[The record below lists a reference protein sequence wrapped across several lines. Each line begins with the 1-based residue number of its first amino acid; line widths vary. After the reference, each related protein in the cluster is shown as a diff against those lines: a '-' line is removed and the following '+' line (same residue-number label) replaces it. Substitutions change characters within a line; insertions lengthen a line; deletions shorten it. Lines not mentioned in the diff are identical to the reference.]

1 MKGSRKGENRAK
13 ESKPREPGTRRCA
26 KCGRLDFI
34 LKKKMGIKSGFT
46 FWNLVF
52 LLTLSCVKGFIYT
65 CGGTLKGLNGTI
77 ESPGFPYG
85 YPNGANCT
93 WVIIAE
99 ERNRI
104 QIVFQS
110 FALEEEYDYLSLYD
124 GHPHPTNFRTR
135 LTGFHLPPPVTST
148 KSVFSLR
155 LTSDFAVSAHGFK
168 VYYEELQSSS
178 CGNPGVPPKG
188 VLYGTRFDVG
198 DKIRYSC
205 VTGYILDGHPQ
216 LTCIANSVN
225 TASWDFPVPI
235 CRAEDACGGTMRG
248 SSGIISSPGFPNEYH
263 NNADCTWTIVAEPGD
278 TISLIFTD
286 FQMEEKYDYL
296 EIEGSEPPTIWLSG
310 MNIPPPI
317 ISNKNWLR
325 LHFVT
330 DSNHRY
336 RGFSAP
342 YQGSSPLTH
351 TTSTGE
357 LEDNDRTA
365 TGAIAVASTP
375 ADVTVSSVT
384 AVTSHRLSEEQR
396 VQVTSLRNA
405 GLDPNTSTGQLSP
418 HPADTQSTRRR
429 PRNAEQIER
438 PKELAVVTHRVK
450 KAIDFKSRGFKLFPG
465 KDNSNKFSL
474 LNEGGI
480 KTASNLCPDPGE
492 PENGKRIGSDF
503 SLGSTVQ
510 FSCDEDYVLQGAKSI
525 TCQRIAEVFA
535 AWSDHRP
542 VCKVKTCGSNL
553 QGPSGTFTSPNFPFQ
568 YDSNAQ
574 CVWVITAVNTN
585 KVIQINF
592 EEFDLEIGYDTLTI
606 GDGGEVGDPRTVL
619 QVLTGS
625 FVPDLIVSMRSQMW
639 LHLQTDESVGSV
651 GFKVNYKEIEKES
664 CGDPGTPLYGI
675 REGDG
680 FSNRDVLRFECQ
692 FGFELIGE
700 KSIVCQENNQWS
712 ANIPICIFPC
722 LSNFTAPMGT
732 VLSPDYPEGYGNN
745 LNCIWTIISDP
756 GSRIHLSFN
765 DFDLES
771 QFDFLAVKDGDS
783 PDSPILGTFTGAEVP
798 SHLTSNSHILRL
810 EFQADHSMSGRGFNI
825 TYNTFGHNECPDPGI
840 PINARRFGDNF
851 QLGSSISVIC
861 EEGFIKT
868 QGTETITCIL
878 MDGKVM
884 WSGPIPRCG
893 APCGG
898 HFSAPSG
905 VILSPGWP
913 GYYKDSLNCE
923 WVIEAEP
930 GHSIKIT
937 FERFQ
942 TELNYDVLEVHDG
955 PNLLSPLLGSYN
967 GTQVPQFLFSSSNF
981 IYLLFTTDNSR
992 SNNGFKIHYESV
1004 TVNTYSCLDPGIPVH
1019 GRRYGHDFSIGSTVS
1034 FSCDPGYRLSHE
1046 EPLLCEKNHWWSHP
1060 LPTCDAL
1067 CGGDVRGPSGT
1078 ILSPGYPEF
1087 YPNSL
1092 NCTWTVDVTH
1102 GKGVQFSFHTFHLED
1117 HHDYLLITENGS
1129 FTQPLAR
1136 LTGSELPSTINAGLY
1151 GNFRAQLRFISDF
1164 SISYEGFNITFSEYN
1179 LEPCEDPGIPQYGSR
1194 VGFSFGVGD
1203 TLAFSCSL
1211 GYRLEGSSEITC
1223 LGGGRRVWSAPLPRC
1238 VAECGAS
1245 ATNNEGILLSPNYP
1259 LNYENNHEC
1268 IYSLQVQAGKG
1279 INISA
1284 RTFHLAQGDVLK
1296 IYDGKDKTT
1305 HLLGAF
1311 TGASMR
1317 GLTLSST
1324 SNQLWLE
1331 FNSDSEGTDEGFQL
1345 VYTSFELSHCED
1357 PGIPQFGYKI
1367 SDQGH
1372 FAGSTIIYGCNPG
1385 YTLHG
1390 SSLLKCM
1397 TGERRAW
1404 DYPLPSCIAECGGRF
1419 KGESSG
1425 RILSPGYPFPYDN
1438 NLRCL
1443 WMIEVDPGNIV
1454 SLQFLA
1460 FDTEASHDILR
1471 VWDGPPENE
1480 MLLKEVSGSLIPDGI
1495 HSTLNVVTIQFDTD
1509 FYISKSGFAIQFS
1522 SSVATACRDPGVP
1535 MNGTRNGDGREPGDT
1550 VVFQCDPGYEL
1561 QGQERITCIQVE
1573 NRYFWQPSPPVCI
1586 APCGGNLTGSS
1597 GFILSPNFPHPYPHS
1612 RDCDWTISVNTDY
1625 VISLAFISFSIEP
1638 NYDFLYIYDG
1648 PDSNSPL
1655 IGSFQDSKLPE
1666 RIESS
1671 SNTMHLAFRSDGSV
1685 SYTGF
1690 HLEYKAKLRESCF
1703 DPGNIMN
1710 GTRLGMDYKLGSTVT
1725 YYCDAGYVLQGYSTL
1740 TCIMGDDGRPGWN
1753 RALPSCHAPCGSRS
1767 TGSEGTVLSPNY
1779 PKNYSVEHNCVYSIA
1794 VPKEFVVFGQFV
1806 FFQTSLHD
1814 VVEVFDGP
1822 TQQSALLSSLS
1833 GSHSGESL
1841 PLSSGNH
1848 ITVRFTSVGPI
1859 TAKGFHFVYQA
1870 VPRTSSTQCSS
1881 VPEPRFGRRI
1891 GNDFAVGSLVLFECN
1906 PGYILHGSRAIRCET
1921 VPNSLAQWNDSLPT
1935 CIVPCGGVLT
1945 KRKGTILSPGY
1956 PEPYDN
1962 NLNCV
1967 WKITVPEGA
1976 GIQVQ
1981 VVSFATEHNW
1991 DSLDFYDGGDNNA
2004 PRLGSYS
2011 GTTIPHLLN
2020 STSNNL
2026 YLNFQSDISVSA
2038 AGFHLEYTAI
2048 GLDSCPEPQTPS
2060 SGIKVGDRY
2069 MVGDV
2074 VSFQCDQGYSLQGH
2088 SHITCMPGP
2097 VRRWNYPI
2105 PICLA
2110 QCGGSMSDFSGVILS
2125 PGFPGNYPSSLD
2137 CTWTIKLPIGFGVH
2151 LQFVNFST
2159 ETIHDYLEVRSG
2171 SSETSTV
2178 IGRLSGPQVPSSLFS
2193 TTHETSLYFHS
2204 DYSQNKQ
2211 GFHIVYQAYQLQ
2223 SCPDPRPFRNGF
2235 VIGNDF
2241 TVGQTISFECFPG
2254 YTLIGNSALTCLH
2267 GVSRNWNHPLPRCE
2281 ALCGGNITAM
2291 NGTIYS
2297 PGYPDEY
2304 PNFQDCFWLVRVPPG
2319 NGIYINFTVLQTEP
2333 IYDFI
2338 TVWDGPDQNSPQ
2350 IGQFSGNTA
2359 LESVYSTSNQIL
2371 IKFHSDFT
2379 TSGFF
2384 VLSYHAYQLRV
2395 CQPPPPV
2402 PNAEILTEDDE
2413 FEIGDIIRYQCL
2425 PGFTLVGNAILTCR
2439 LGERLQMD
2447 GAPPVCQVLCPANE
2461 LRLDSTGVILSP
2473 GYPDSY
2479 PNLQMCA
2486 WSISVEKG
2494 YNISMFVEFFQTEK
2508 EFDVLQVY
2516 DGPNIQSPVL
2526 ISLSGDYSAAF
2537 NVTSNGH
2544 EVFLQWSADHGNNKK
2559 GFRIRYIAFYCST
2572 PESPPHGYIIS
2583 QTGGQLN
2590 SVVRWACDRGF
2601 RLVGKS
2607 SAVCRKSS
2615 YGYHS
2620 WDAPVPACQA
2630 ISCGIPK
2637 APTNGGILTT
2647 DYLVGTRVT
2656 YFCNDGYRLS
2666 SKELTTA
2673 TCQSDGTWSNHN
2685 KTPRCVVVTCPSINS
2700 FTLEHGRWRIVNGSH
2715 YEYKTKVVFS
2725 CDPGY
2730 HGLGPASIECLPN
2743 GTWSWRTERPYCQII
2758 SCGELPTPPNG
2769 NKIGTQTSYGSTA
2782 IFTCDV
2788 GFMLVGS
2795 AVRECLSS
2803 GLWSGS
2809 ETRCL
2814 AGHCGIPELIVN
2826 GQVIGENYGYRDTVV
2841 YQCNPGFRLIGSSVR
2856 ICQQDHNWS
2865 GQLPSCVPVSCGHP
2879 GSPIYGRTS
2888 GNGFNFNDVVTFSCN
2903 VGYLMQG
2910 PTKAQ
2915 CQANRQWS
2923 HPPPVCKVVNCS
2935 DPGIPANSK
2944 RESKIEHG
2952 NFTYGTVVFYD
2963 CNPGYF
2969 LFGSSVLICQP
2980 NGQWDKPLPECI
2992 MIDCGHPGIPP
3003 NAVLSGEKYTFGS
3016 TVHYSCTGKRSLL
3029 GQASR
3034 TCQLNGH
3041 WSGSQPH
3048 CSGDT
3053 TGTCGDPG
3061 TPGHGSRQ
3069 ESDFRTKSTV
3079 RFACDPGYI
3088 LYGSEERTCLSNG
3101 SWTGRQPECK
3111 AVQCGNPGTTANGK
3125 VFRIDG
3131 TTFSSSVIYS
3141 CMEGYTLSGPS
3152 VRQCTANGTW
3162 SGSLPN
3168 CTIISCGDPG
3178 VPANGLRYGD
3188 DFVVGQ
3194 NVSYICQP
3202 GYTMELNGSRVRMC
3216 TTNGTWSGVMPTCRA
3231 VTCSAPPQISN
3242 GRLEGTNFDWGF
3254 SISYICSAGYELSF
3268 PAVLTCVGNGT
3279 WSGEVPQC
3287 LPKFCGDPGVPSQ
3300 GKREG
3305 KSFIYQSEVSFSCN
3319 SPFILVGS
3327 STRLCQADGTWSGSS
3342 PHCIEPTR
3350 TSCDNPGVPRHGSQN
3365 NTFGFQV
3372 GSVVQ
3377 FHCKKGHLL
3386 QGSTTRTCLPD
3397 LTWSGIQPECLPHSC
3412 KQPESPAHANVV
3424 GMDLPSHGYTLI
3436 YTCQPGFFLA
3446 GGTEHR
3452 VCRSDNTWTGKVP
3465 VCEAG
3470 SKILVKDPRP
3480 ALGTP
3485 SPKLSVPDDVFAQNY
3500 IWKGSYNFK
3509 GRKQP
3514 MTLTVTSFNAS
3525 TGRVNATLT
3534 NSDME
3539 LLLSGVYKSQEARLM
3554 LHIYFIKVPAHAS
3567 VKKMKE
3573 ENWAMD
3579 GFVSAEP
3586 DGATYVFQ
3594 GFIKGKDYGQ
3604 FGLQR
3609 LGLNTSEG
3617 SNSSNQPHGTNSS
3630 SVAIAILVPF
3640 FALIFAGFGFYLYKQ
3655 RTAPKTQYTGC
3666 SVHENNNGQAAF
3678 ENPMYDTNAK
3688 SVEGK
3693 AVRFDPNLN
3702 TVCTMV

>member
-1 MKGSRKGENRAK
+1 MLN
-13 ESKPREPGTRRCA
+13 
-26 KCGRLDFI
+26 
-34 LKKKMGIKSGFT
+34 
-46 FWNLVF
+46 
-52 LLTLSCVKGFIYT
+52 T
-65 CGGTLKGLNGTI
+65 CL
-77 ESPGFPYG
+77 
-85 YPNGANCT
+85 
-93 WVIIAE
+93 
-99 ERNRI
+99 
-104 QIVFQS
+104 
-110 FALEEEYDYLSLYD
+110 
-124 GHPHPTNFRTR
+124 
-135 LTGFHLPPPVTST
+135 
-148 KSVFSLR
+148 
-155 LTSDFAVSAHGFK
+155 
-168 VYYEELQSSS
+168 
-178 CGNPGVPPKG
+178 
-188 VLYGTRFDVG
+188 
-198 DKIRYSC
+198 
-205 VTGYILDGHPQ
+205 
-216 LTCIANSVN
+216 
-225 TASWDFPVPI
+225 
-235 CRAEDACGGTMRG
+235 
-248 SSGIISSPGFPNEYH
+248 
-263 NNADCTWTIVAEPGD
+263 
-278 TISLIFTD
+278 
-286 FQMEEKYDYL
+286 
-296 EIEGSEPPTIWLSG
+296 IWLSW
-310 MNIPPPI
+310 I
-317 ISNKNWLR
+317 
-325 LHFVT
+325 
-330 DSNHRY
+330 Y
-336 RGFSAP
+336 
-342 YQGSSPLTH
+342 
-351 TTSTGE
+351 
-357 LEDNDRTA
+357 
-365 TGAIAVASTP
+365 IACI
-375 ADVTVSSVT
+375 
-384 AVTSHRLSEEQR
+384 L
-396 VQVTSLRNA
+396 NY
-405 GLDPNTSTGQLSP
+405 
-418 HPADTQSTRRR
+418 
-429 PRNAEQIER
+429 
-438 PKELAVVTHRVK
+438 
-450 KAIDFKSRGFKLFPG
+450 
-465 KDNSNKFSL
+465 L
-474 LNEGGI
+474 L
-480 KTASNLCPDPGE
+480 C
-492 PENGKRIGSDF
+492 
-503 SLGSTVQ
+503 
-510 FSCDEDYVLQGAKSI
+510 
-525 TCQRIAEVFA
+525 
-535 AWSDHRP
+535 
-542 VCKVKTCGSNL
+542 
-553 QGPSGTFTSPNFPFQ
+553 FT
-568 YDSNAQ
+568 
-574 CVWVITAVNTN
+574 
-585 KVIQINF
+585 
-592 EEFDLEIGYDTLTI
+592 
-606 GDGGEVGDPRTVL
+606 
-619 QVLTGS
+619 
-625 FVPDLIVSMRSQMW
+625 
-639 LHLQTDESVGSV
+639 
-651 GFKVNYKEIEKES
+651 EIEKES

-1102 GKGVQFSFHTFHLED
+1102 GKGNLFNSNIFNNISSF
-1117 HHDYLLITENGS
+1117 
-1129 FTQPLAR
+1129 R
-1136 LTGSELPSTINAGLY
+1136 WVVGLV
-1151 GNFRAQLRFISDF
+1151 N
-1164 SISYEGFNITFSEYN
+1164 TFS
-1179 LEPCEDPGIPQYGSR
+1179 LS
-1194 VGFSFGVGD
+1194 VGCRFYLVD
-1203 TLAFSCSL
+1203 CVLCLTEA
-1211 GYRLEGSSEITC
+1211 SEFQEVPFIN
-1223 LGGGRRVWSAPLPRC
+1223 S
-1238 VAECGAS
+1238 ECGAS

-1404 DYPLPSCIAECGGRF
+1404 DYPLPSIIAECGGRF

-1443 WMIEVDPGNIV
+1443 WIIEVDPGNIV

-1935 CIVPCGGVLT
+1935 CIGECICLSGLWLCKILFKGKMSSVGKCLWTLDLQVPAWFEGVV
-1945 KRKGTILSPGY
+1945 GPVGW
-1956 PEPYDN
+1956 
-1962 NLNCV
+1962 
-1967 WKITVPEGA
+1967 WKY
-1976 GIQVQ
+1976 
-1981 VVSFATEHNW
+1981 S
-1991 DSLDFYDGGDNNA
+1991 
-2004 PRLGSYS
+2004 S
-2011 GTTIPHLLN
+2011 GTLALC
-2020 STSNNL
+2020 
-2026 YLNFQSDISVSA
+2026 FA
-2038 AGFHLEYTAI
+2038 F
-2048 GLDSCPEPQTPS
+2048 PS
-2060 SGIKVGDRY
+2060 
-2069 MVGDV
+2069 
-2074 VSFQCDQGYSLQGH
+2074 L
-2088 SHITCMPGP
+2088 
-2097 VRRWNYPI
+2097 
-2105 PICLA
+2105 
-2110 QCGGSMSDFSGVILS
+2110 
-2125 PGFPGNYPSSLD
+2125 
-2137 CTWTIKLPIGFGVH
+2137 GVH

-2267 GVSRNWNHPLPRCE
+2267 GVSRNWNHPLSRCE

-2559 GFRIRYIAFYCST
+2559 GFRIRYIDFM
-2572 PESPPHGYIIS
+2572 
-2583 QTGGQLN
+2583 
-2590 SVVRWACDRGF
+2590 
-2601 RLVGKS
+2601 KS
-2607 SAVCRKSS
+2607 FCIPCCHNCVC
-2615 YGYHS
+2615 
-2620 WDAPVPACQA
+2620 VFVLA

-2685 KTPRCVVVTCPSINS
+2685 KTPRCVV
-2700 FTLEHGRWRIVNGSH
+2700 
-2715 YEYKTKVVFS
+2715 
-2725 CDPGY
+2725 
-2730 HGLGPASIECLPN
+2730 
-2743 GTWSWRTERPYCQII
+2743 I

>member
-1 MKGSRKGENRAK
+1 MKAICTCTPAQKTAEHLG
-13 ESKPREPGTRRCA
+13 CI
-26 KCGRLDFI
+26 KCGPVHSLCLRKMAMQSGLAWCYLVFI
-34 LKKKMGIKSGFT
+34 LM
-46 FWNLVF
+46 
-52 LLTLSCVKGFIYT
+52 LTCVRGFIYT

-93 WVIIAE
+93 WVIIGE
-99 ERNRI
+99 EQNRI
-104 QIVFQS
+104 QIAFQS

-148 KSVFSLR
+148 GSVFSLR

-168 VYYEELQSSS
+168 IYYEELRSSS
-178 CGNPGVPPKG
+178 CGNPGIPPKG
-188 VLYGTRFDVG
+188 VLSGTKFDVG
-198 DKIRYSC
+198 EKIRYSC

-216 LTCIANSVN
+216 LTCIANSAN

-235 CRAEDACGGTMRG
+235 CRAEDACGGTVRG
-248 SSGIISSPGFPNEYH
+248 TNGIISSPGFPNEYH
-263 NNADCTWTIVAEPGD
+263 NNADCTWTVVTETGD
-278 TISLIFTD
+278 TISLVFTD

-296 EIEGSEPPTIWLSG
+296 EIEGSEPPKIRLSG
-310 MNIPPPI
+310 MNVPPPVV
-317 ISNKNWLR
+317 SSKHWLR
-325 LHFVT
+325 IHFVT
-330 DSNHRY
+330 DGNHRY
-336 RGFSAP
+336 RGFSAQ
-342 YQGSSPLTH
+342 YQ
-351 TTSTGE
+351 
-357 LEDNDRTA
+357 
-365 TGAIAVASTP
+365 V
-375 ADVTVSSVT
+375 
-384 AVTSHRLSEEQR
+384 
-396 VQVTSLRNA
+396 
-405 GLDPNTSTGQLSP
+405 
-418 HPADTQSTRRR
+418 
-429 PRNAEQIER
+429 
-438 PKELAVVTHRVK
+438 
-450 KAIDFKSRGFKLFPG
+450 
-465 KDNSNKFSL
+465 
-474 LNEGGI
+474 NEGGI
-480 KTASNLCPDPGE
+480 KQASNLCPDPGE
-492 PENGKRIGSDF
+492 PENGKRIGSNF
-503 SLGSTVQ
+503 SLGATVL
-510 FSCDEDYVLQGAKSI
+510 FSCDEDYVLQGEKKI
-525 TCQRIAEVFA
+525 TCQRIADVFA

-553 QGPSGTFTSPNFPFQ
+553 QGPGGTFTSPNFPFQ

-574 CVWVITAVNTN
+574 CVWVITAENPN

-606 GDGGEVGDPRTVL
+606 GDGGEVGDPKTVL
-619 QVLTGS
+619 HQLSGS
-625 FVPDLIVSMRSQMW
+625 FVPDLIVSMNNQMW
-639 LHLQTDESVGSV
+639 LHLQTDDSIGSI

-680 FSNRDVLRFECQ
+680 FSNGDVLRFECQ
-692 FGFELIGE
+692 FGFELIGQ
-700 KSIVCQENNQWS
+700 KSISCKENNQWS

-745 LNCIWTIISDP
+745 LNCIWAIISDP

-771 QFDFLAVKDGDS
+771 QFDFLAIKDGDS
-783 PDSPILGTFTGAEVP
+783 LDSPILGTFTGAEVP
-798 SHLTSNSHILRL
+798 SHLTSNNHILRL

-825 TYNTFGHNECPDPGI
+825 TYSTFGHNECPDPGI
-840 PINARRFGDNF
+840 PLNARRFGDNF
-851 QLGSSISVIC
+851 QLGNSVSVVC
-861 EEGFIKT
+861 EDGFIKT
-868 QGTETITCIL
+868 QGTETITCML
-878 MDGKVM
+878 KDGKIM
-884 WSGPIPRCG
+884 WSGPIPRCE

-930 GHSIKIT
+930 ERSIKIT

-955 PNLLSPLLGSYN
+955 PNLLSPLVGSFN
-967 GTQVPQFLFSSSNF
+967 GTQVPQFLFSSLNYL
-981 IYLLFTTDNSR
+981 YLLFTTDDSR

-1004 TVNTYSCLDPGIPVH
+1004 TVDTHSCLDPGIPVH
-1019 GRRYGHDFSIGSTVS
+1019 GHRYGYDFSFGSTVS
-1034 FSCDPGYRLSHE
+1034 FGCQAGYTLSHE

-1092 NCTWTVDVTH
+1092 NCTWTIEVTH
-1102 GKGVQFSFHTFHLED
+1102 GKGVQFTFHTFHLED
-1117 HHDYLLITENGS
+1117 LHDYLLITENGS

-1136 LTGSELPSTINAGLY
+1136 LTGSELPAAINAGLY

-1164 SISYEGFNITFSEYN
+1164 SISYEGFNITFSEYS
-1179 LEPCEDPGIPQYGSR
+1179 LEPCEDPGIPQYGR
-1194 VGFSFGVGD
+1194 RQGNNFAVGD
-1203 TLAFSCSL
+1203 LITFTCSS
-1211 GYRLEGSSEITC
+1211 GYRLEGISEIIC

-1268 IYSLQVQAGKG
+1268 IYSIQVQAGKG

-1284 RTFHLAQGDVLK
+1284 RTFNLAQGDVLK
-1296 IYDGKDKTT
+1296 IYDGKDNTA
-1305 HLLGAF
+1305 HLMGAF
-1311 TGASMR
+1311 TATSLR

-1324 SNQLWLE
+1324 SNHIWLE
-1331 FNSDSEGTDEGFQL
+1331 FNSDSEVNDEGFQL

-1357 PGIPQFGYKI
+1357 PGVPQFGYKI

-1438 NLRCL
+1438 NLRCT
-1443 WMIEVDPGNIV
+1443 WVIEVDLGNIV

-1471 VWDGPPENE
+1471 VWDGPLDNE
-1480 MLLKEVSGSLIPDGI
+1480 MLLKEISGSLIPDGI
-1495 HSTLNVVTIQFDTD
+1495 HSTLNIVTIQFDTD

-1550 VVFQCDPGYEL
+1550 VIFQCDPGYEL
-1561 QGQERITCIQVE
+1561 QGEERITCIQVD
-1573 NRYFWQPSPPVCI
+1573 NRYFWQPSPPSCI
-1586 APCGGNLTGSS
+1586 APCGGNLTGSA

-1612 RDCDWTISVNTDY
+1612 RDCDWTITVNPDY

-1648 PDSNSPL
+1648 PDGNSPL

-1666 RIESS
+1666 RIESG
-1671 SNTMHLAFRSDGSV
+1671 SNNMHLAFRSDGSV
-1685 SYTGF
+1685 SFTGF

-1753 RALPSCHAPCGSRS
+1753 RVLPSCHAPCGSRS

-1779 PKNYSVEHNCVYSIA
+1779 PKNYSVGHNCVFSVA
-1794 VPKEFVVFGQFV
+1794 VPKEF
-1806 FFQTSLHD
+1806 
-1814 VVEVFDGP
+1814 
-1822 TQQSALLSSLS
+1822 
-1833 GSHSGESL
+1833 
-1841 PLSSGNH
+1841 
-1848 ITVRFTSVGPI
+1848 
-1859 TAKGFHFVYQA
+1859 A
-1870 VPRTSSTQCSS
+1870 VPRTSATQCSS
-1881 VPEPRFGRRI
+1881 VPEPRFGKRI
-1891 GNDFAVGSLVLFECN
+1891 GNEFAVGSVVFFECN
-1906 PGYILHGSRAIRCET
+1906 PGYILQGSVAIRCDT
-1921 VPNSLAQWNDSLPT
+1921 VPNSLAQWNDTLPT
-1935 CIVPCGGVLT
+1935 CVVPCGGILT

-1962 NLNCV
+1962 NLNCI
-1967 WKITVPEGA
+1967 WKISVPEGA

-2048 GLDSCPEPQTPS
+2048 GLDSCPEPLMPS
-2060 SGIKVGDRY
+2060 NGIKVGDRY

-2074 VSFQCDQGYSLQGH
+2074 VSFHCDQGYSLQGH

-2105 PICLA
+2105 PICIA
-2110 QCGGSMSDFSGVILS
+2110 QCGGAMIDFSGVILS

-2171 SSETSTV
+2171 PADTGSV
-2178 IGRLSGPQVPSSLFS
+2178 IGRLSGPQVPASLFS

-2211 GFHIVYQAYQLQ
+2211 GFHIIYQAYQLQ

-2241 TVGQTISFECFPG
+2241 TVGHTVSFECYAG
-2254 YTLIGNSALTCLH
+2254 YSLIGESALTCLH
-2267 GVSRNWNHPLPRCE
+2267 GVSRNWNHPIPRCD

-2304 PNFQDCFWLVRVPPG
+2304 PNFQDCLWLVKVSPG

-2338 TVWDGPDQNSPQ
+2338 TVWDGPDQTSPQ

-2359 LESVYSTSNQIL
+2359 LESVYSTSNQVL

-2384 VLSYHAYQLRV
+2384 VLSYHAYQLRI
-2395 CQPPPPV
+2395 CQSPPPV
-2402 PNAEILTEDDE
+2402 LNSEILAEDDE
-2413 FEIGDIIRYQCL
+2413 FEIGDIIRYQCV
-2425 PGFTLVGNAILTCR
+2425 PGFTLVGNEILTCR

-2447 GAPPVCQVLCPANE
+2447 GSPPSCQVLCPANE
-2461 LRLDSTGVILSP
+2461 MRLDSTGIILSP

-2494 YNISMFVEFFQTEK
+2494 YNITLIFEFFHTEK
-2508 EFDVLQVY
+2508 EFDVLEAF
-2516 DGPNIQSPVL
+2516 DGPNSHYPLL
-2526 ISLSGDYSAAF
+2526 ISLSGDYSSSF
-2537 NVTSNGH
+2537 NVTSSGH
-2544 EVFLQWSADHGNNKK
+2544 EVFLRWSADHGTNKK
-2559 GFRIRYIAFYCST
+2559 GFRIRYIAHYCST
-2572 PESPPHGYIIS
+2572 PESPPHGFIVS

-2590 SVVRWACDRGF
+2590 SMVRWACDRGF
-2601 RLVGKS
+2601 RLIGKS
-2607 SAVCRKSS
+2607 TAVCKKSP
-2615 YGYHS
+2615 YGYYT

-2637 APTNGGILTT
+2637 APLYGGILAT
-2647 DYLVGTRVT
+2647 DYLVGTSVT
-2656 YFCNDGYRLS
+2656 YFCNDGFKLS
-2666 SKELTTA
+2666 SKELIQA
-2673 TCQSDGTWSNHN
+2673 VCQPDGTWSNHN

-2730 HGLGPASIECLPN
+2730 FRLGPASIQCLAN
-2743 GTWSWRTERPYCQII
+2743 GTWSWRNERPHCQIT
-2758 SCGELPTPPNG
+2758 SCGELPVPPNG
-2769 NKIGTQTSYGSTA
+2769 KKLGTQTTFGSTA
-2782 IFTCDV
+2782 IFTCDS
-2788 GFMLVGS
+2788 GYMLVGS
-2795 AVRECLSS
+2795 VVRECLSS
-2803 GLWSGS
+2803 GLWSGT

-2814 AGHCGIPELIVN
+2814 AGHCGTPELIVN

-2841 YQCNPGFRLIGSSVR
+2841 YQCNAGFRLIGSSVR

-2865 GQLPSCVPVSCGHP
+2865 GQLPSCVPISCGHP

-2888 GNGFNFNDVVTFSCN
+2888 GNGFNYNDVVTFSCN
-2903 VGYLMQG
+2903 MGYVMQG
-2910 PTKAQ
+2910 PTRAQ

-2923 HPPPVCKVVNCS
+2923 HPPPICKVVNCT
-2935 DPGIPANSK
+2935 DPGIPENSI

-2963 CNPGYF
+2963 CNPGYY
-2969 LFGSSVLICQP
+2969 LFGSSVLVCQP
-2980 NGQWDKPLPECI
+2980 NGQWDKSLPECI
-2992 MIDCGHPGIPP
+2992 MIDCGHPGVPP
-3003 NAVLSGEKYTFGS
+3003 NAIISGEKFTFGS
-3016 TVHYSCTGKRSLL
+3016 TVHYSCTGRRTLIGHST
-3029 GQASR
+3029 R
-3034 TCQLNGH
+3034 TCQLNGQ
-3041 WSGSQPH
+3041 WSASLPH
-3048 CSGDT
+3048 CSGDAS
-3053 TGTCGDPG
+3053 GWCGDPG
-3061 TPGHGSRQ
+3061 SPTHGSR
-3069 ESDFRTKSTV
+3069 EGTEFRTKNTM
-3079 RFACDPGYI
+3079 RFSCEVGYV
-3088 LYGSEERTCLSNG
+3088 LHGSEERTCLSNG

-3111 AVQCGNPGTTANGK
+3111 AVQCGNPGTTANGR
-3125 VFRIDG
+3125 VFRVDG

-3141 CMEGYTLSGPS
+3141 CVDGYILSGS
-3152 VRQCTANGTW
+3152 NIRQCTVNGTW
-3162 SGSLPN
+3162 SGALPN

-3178 VPANGLRYGD
+3178 VSANGIRYGED
-3188 DFVVGQ
+3188 YIVGQ
-3194 NVSYICQP
+3194 NVTYICQP
-3202 GYTMELNGSRVRMC
+3202 GFTMDPKSSITRQC
-3216 TTNGTWSGVMPTCRA
+3216 TSNGTWSGVIPLCKA
-3231 VTCSAPPQISN
+3231 VTCPYPPQLSN
-3242 GRLEGTNFDWGF
+3242 GKLEGTNFDWGF
-3254 SISYICSAGYELSF
+3254 SISYACFPGYELSF

-3287 LPKFCGDPGVPSQ
+3287 LPKFCGDPGIPAN

-3305 KSFIYQSEVSFSCN
+3305 KSFIFQSEVSFICN
-3319 SPFILVGS
+3319 PTFILVGS
-3327 STRLCQADGTWSGSS
+3327 GTRVCQADGTWSGS
-3342 PHCIEPTR
+3342 PPRCIEPTL
-3350 TSCDNPGVPRHGSQN
+3350 TSCGNPGTPRHGFQN
-3365 NTFGFQV
+3365 NTYGYQV
-3372 GSVVQ
+3372 GRVVQ
-3377 FHCKKGHLL
+3377 FSCKKGYLL
-3386 QGSTTRTCLPD
+3386 HGSTTRSCLPD
-3397 LTWSGIQPECLPHSC
+3397 LTWNGLPTECIPHSC
-3412 KQPESPAHANVV
+3412 KQPESPLHSNVV
-3424 GMDLPSHGYTLI
+3424 GIDLPSLGYTLI
-3436 YTCQPGFFLA
+3436 YTCQPGYLLS

-3452 VCRSDNTWTGKVP
+3452 ICQPDNTWSGKVP
-3465 VCEAG
+3465 VCTAG
-3470 SKILVKDPRP
+3470 SKPFENKTKPVM
-3480 ALGTP
+3480 GTP
-3485 SPKLSVPDDVFAQNY
+3485 GPKLNVPDDVFSRNY
-3500 IWKGSYNFK
+3500 IWKGFYNLKGKNQPMNLTVNSYN
-3509 GRKQP
+3509 
-3514 MTLTVTSFNAS
+3514 VS
-3525 TGRVNATLT
+3525 TGKVNATLI
-3534 NSDME
+3534 NSNTE
-3539 LLLSGVYKSQEARLM
+3539 FLLSGIYKSQEARLI
-3554 LHIYFIKVPAHAS
+3554 LHINS
-3567 VKKMKE
+3567 VKSSAHTTLSKMKDE
-3573 ENWAMD
+3573 KWAMD

-3594 GFIKGKDYGQ
+3594 GSIHGKDYGQ
-3604 FGLQR
+3604 FGLR
-3609 LGLNTSEG
+3609 SIGINMSED
-3617 SNSSNQPHGTNSS
+3617 NSSNQSLGTNSS

>member
-1 MKGSRKGENRAK
+1 MS
-13 ESKPREPGTRRCA
+13 
-26 KCGRLDFI
+26 
-34 LKKKMGIKSGFT
+34 
-46 FWNLVF
+46 VY
-52 LLTLSCVKGFIYT
+52 LSFVSGFIYT

-235 CRAEDACGGTMRG
+235 CRGKAKIFIFML
-248 SSGIISSPGFPNEYH
+248 IEY
-263 NNADCTWTIVAEPGD
+263 
-278 TISLIFTD
+278 L
-286 FQMEEKYDYL
+286 
-296 EIEGSEPPTIWLSG
+296 LSG

-342 YQGSSPLTH
+342 YQGMFN
-351 TTSTGE
+351 E
-357 LEDNDRTA
+357 
-365 TGAIAVASTP
+365 
-375 ADVTVSSVT
+375 
-384 AVTSHRLSEEQR
+384 
-396 VQVTSLRNA
+396 
-405 GLDPNTSTGQLSP
+405 
-418 HPADTQSTRRR
+418 
-429 PRNAEQIER
+429 
-438 PKELAVVTHRVK
+438 
-450 KAIDFKSRGFKLFPG
+450 F
-465 KDNSNKFSL
+465 L

-492 PENGKRIGSDF
+492 PENGKRVGSDF

-625 FVPDLIVSMRSQMW
+625 FVPDLIVSMSSQMW

-783 PDSPILGTFTGAEVP
+783 SDSPILGTFTGAEVP

-825 TYNTFGHNECPDPGI
+825 TYNRGKSF
-840 PINARRFGDNF
+840 F
-851 QLGSSISVIC
+851 QNIHKLG
-861 EEGFIKT
+861 GYLKIK
-868 QGTETITCIL
+868 
-878 MDGKVM
+878 
-884 WSGPIPRCG
+884 
-893 APCGG
+893 
-898 HFSAPSG
+898 
-905 VILSPGWP
+905 
-913 GYYKDSLNCE
+913 
-923 WVIEAEP
+923 
-930 GHSIKIT
+930 
-937 FERFQ
+937 FQ

-992 SNNGFKIHYESV
+992 SNNGFKIHYEM
-1004 TVNTYSCLDPGIPVH
+1004 NTYSCLDPGIPVH

-1092 NCTWTVDVTH
+1092 NCTWTIIL
-1102 GKGVQFSFHTFHLED
+1102 KRFTFHL
-1117 HHDYLLITENGS
+1117 YLHIHTQFANNSKMHINVNTIIFFVLLSIS
-1129 FTQPLAR
+1129 FT
-1136 LTGSELPSTINAGLY
+1136 
-1151 GNFRAQLRFISDF
+1151 
-1164 SISYEGFNITFSEYN
+1164 EYN
-1179 LEPCEDPGIPQYGSR
+1179 LEPCEDPRIPQYGNR
-1194 VGFSFGVGD
+1194 IGFNFGVGD
-1203 TLAFSCSL
+1203 TLTFSCSS
-1211 GYRLEGSSEITC
+1211 GYRLEGTSEIIC

-1268 IYSLQVQAGKG
+1268 IYSIQVQAGKG

-1438 NLRCL
+1438 NLRCM
-1443 WMIEVDPGNIV
+1443 WVIEVDPGNIV

-1480 MLLKEVSGSLIPDGI
+1480 MLLKEISGSLIPEGI
-1495 HSTLNVVTIQFDTD
+1495 HSTLNIVTIQFDTD

-1561 QGQERITCIQVE
+1561 QGEERITCIQVE

-1612 RDCDWTISVNTDY
+1612 RDCDWTITVNTDY

-1779 PKNYSVEHNCVYSIA
+1779 PKNYSVGHNCVYSIA

-1814 VVEVFDGP
+1814 VVEVYDGP
-1822 TQQSALLSSLS
+1822 TQQSSLLSSLS

-1841 PLSSGNH
+1841 PLSSGNQ
-1848 ITVRFTSVGPI
+1848 ITIRFTSVGPI

-1891 GNDFAVGSLVLFECN
+1891 GNEFAVGSLVLFECN
-1906 PGYILHGSRAIRCET
+1906 PGYILHGSIAIRCDT

-1935 CIVPCGGVLT
+1935 CIVPCGGILT

-2060 SGIKVGDRY
+2060 SGMKIGDRY

-2110 QCGGSMSDFSGVILS
+2110 QCGGAMSDFSGVILS

-2137 CTWTIKLPIGFGVH
+2137 CTWTIKLPVGFGVH

-2178 IGRLSGPQVPSSLFS
+2178 IGRLSGPQIPSSLFS

-2291 NGTIYS
+2291 NGTVYS

-2379 TSGFF
+2379 TSGINI
-2384 VLSYHAYQLRV
+2384 LSIFIAYQLRV

-2526 ISLSGDYSAAF
+2526 ISLSGDYSSAF
-2537 NVTSNGH
+2537 NITSNGH

-2615 YGYHS
+2615 YGYHA

-2673 TCQSDGTWSNHN
+2673 ICQSDGTWSNHN

-2743 GTWSWRTERPYCQII
+2743 GTWSWRNERPYCQII

-2782 IFTCDV
+2782 IFT
-2788 GFMLVGS
+2788 L
-2795 AVRECLSS
+2795 RECLSS

-2809 ETRCL
+2809 ETKCL
-2814 AGHCGIPELIVN
+2814 GTDFLIILTNHTPTHLIVN

-2903 VGYLMQG
+2903 IGYVMQG

-2952 NFTYGTVVFYD
+2952 NFTYGTLVFYD

-2992 MIDCGHPGIPP
+2992 MIDCGHPGVPP

-3016 TVHYSCTGKRSLL
+3016 TVHYSCTGKRTLL
-3029 GQASR
+3029 GQSSR

-3048 CSGDT
+3048 CSGDA

-3069 ESDFRTKSTV
+3069 ESDFRTKSSV
-3079 RFACDPGYI
+3079 RFACDIGYI
-3088 LYGSEERTCLSNG
+3088 LHGSEERTCLANG

-3141 CMEGYTLSGPS
+3141 CMEGYILSGPS

-3162 SGSLPN
+3162 SGTLPN

-3178 VPANGLRYGD
+3178 IPANGLRYGD
-3188 DFVVGQ
+3188 DYVVGQ
-3194 NVSYICQP
+3194 NVSYMCQP
-3202 GYTMELNGSRVRMC
+3202 GYTMELNGSRIRTC

-3231 VTCSAPPQISN
+3231 VTCSTPPQISN

-3254 SISYICSAGYELSF
+3254 SISYICSPGYELSF
-3268 PAVLTCVGNGT
+3268 PAILTCVGNGT

-3287 LPKFCGDPGVPSQ
+3287 LPKFCGDPGIPAQ

-3327 STRLCQADGTWSGSS
+3327 STRICQADGMWSGSS

-3350 TSCDNPGVPRHGSQN
+3350 TSCENPGVPRHGSQN

-3397 LTWSGIQPECLPHSC
+3397 LTWSGIQPECIPHSC
-3412 KQPESPAHANVV
+3412 KQPETPAHANVV

-3465 VCEAG
+3465 
-3470 SKILVKDPRP
+3470 
-3480 ALGTP
+3480 GTI
-3485 SPKLSVPDDVFAQNY
+3485 KLMCVFDLFTVPDDVFAQNY

-3525 TGRVNATLT
+3525 TGRVNATLS
-3534 NSDME
+3534 NSNME

-3554 LHIYFIKVPAHAS
+3554 LHIYFIKVPTHAS

-3573 ENWAMD
+3573 DNWAMD

-3594 GFIKGKDYGQ
+3594 GFIQGKDYGQ

>member
-1 MKGSRKGENRAK
+1 
-13 ESKPREPGTRRCA
+13 
-26 KCGRLDFI
+26 
-34 LKKKMGIKSGFT
+34 
-46 FWNLVF
+46 
-52 LLTLSCVKGFIYT
+52 
-65 CGGTLKGLNGTI
+65 
-77 ESPGFPYG
+77 
-85 YPNGANCT
+85 
-93 WVIIAE
+93 
-99 ERNRI
+99 
-104 QIVFQS
+104 
-110 FALEEEYDYLSLYD
+110 
-124 GHPHPTNFRTR
+124 
-135 LTGFHLPPPVTST
+135 
-148 KSVFSLR
+148 
-155 LTSDFAVSAHGFK
+155 
-168 VYYEELQSSS
+168 
-178 CGNPGVPPKG
+178 
-188 VLYGTRFDVG
+188 
-198 DKIRYSC
+198 
-205 VTGYILDGHPQ
+205 
-216 LTCIANSVN
+216 
-225 TASWDFPVPI
+225 
-235 CRAEDACGGTMRG
+235 
-248 SSGIISSPGFPNEYH
+248 
-263 NNADCTWTIVAEPGD
+263 
-278 TISLIFTD
+278 
-286 FQMEEKYDYL
+286 
-296 EIEGSEPPTIWLSG
+296 
-310 MNIPPPI
+310 
-317 ISNKNWLR
+317 
-325 LHFVT
+325 
-330 DSNHRY
+330 
-336 RGFSAP
+336 
-342 YQGSSPLTH
+342 
-351 TTSTGE
+351 
-357 LEDNDRTA
+357 
-365 TGAIAVASTP
+365 
-375 ADVTVSSVT
+375 
-384 AVTSHRLSEEQR
+384 
-396 VQVTSLRNA
+396 
-405 GLDPNTSTGQLSP
+405 
-418 HPADTQSTRRR
+418 
-429 PRNAEQIER
+429 
-438 PKELAVVTHRVK
+438 
-450 KAIDFKSRGFKLFPG
+450 
-465 KDNSNKFSL
+465 
-474 LNEGGI
+474 
-480 KTASNLCPDPGE
+480 
-492 PENGKRIGSDF
+492 
-503 SLGSTVQ
+503 
-510 FSCDEDYVLQGAKSI
+510 
-525 TCQRIAEVFA
+525 
-535 AWSDHRP
+535 
-542 VCKVKTCGSNL
+542 
-553 QGPSGTFTSPNFPFQ
+553 
-568 YDSNAQ
+568 
-574 CVWVITAVNTN
+574 
-585 KVIQINF
+585 
-592 EEFDLEIGYDTLTI
+592 
-606 GDGGEVGDPRTVL
+606 
-619 QVLTGS
+619 
-625 FVPDLIVSMRSQMW
+625 
-639 LHLQTDESVGSV
+639 
-651 GFKVNYKEIEKES
+651 
-664 CGDPGTPLYGI
+664 
-675 REGDG
+675 
-680 FSNRDVLRFECQ
+680 
-692 FGFELIGE
+692 
-700 KSIVCQENNQWS
+700 
-712 ANIPICIFPC
+712 
-722 LSNFTAPMGT
+722 MGT

-1102 GKGVQFSFHTFHLED
+1102 GKGVQFNFHTFHLED

-1203 TLAFSCSL
+1203 TLTFSCSL
-1211 GYRLEGSSEITC
+1211 GYRLEGSSEIIC

-1438 NLRCL
+1438 NLRCM

-1495 HSTLNVVTIQFDTD
+1495 HSTLNIVTIQFDTD

-1612 RDCDWTISVNTDY
+1612 RDCDWTVSVNADY

-1753 RALPSCHAPCGSRS
+1753 RVLPSCHAPCGSRS

-1779 PKNYSVEHNCVYSIA
+1779 PKNYSVDHNCVYSIA

-1822 TQQSALLSSLS
+1822 TQQSPLLSSLS

-1841 PLSSGNH
+1841 PLSSGNQ
-1848 ITVRFTSVGPI
+1848 ITIRFTSVGPI

-1935 CIVPCGGVLT
+1935 CIVPCGGILT

-1981 VVSFATEHNW
+1981 IVSFATEHNW

-2038 AGFHLEYTAI
+2038 AGFHLEYTA
-2048 GLDSCPEPQTPS
+2048 
-2060 SGIKVGDRY
+2060 
-2069 MVGDV
+2069 
-2074 VSFQCDQGYSLQGH
+2074 
-2088 SHITCMPGP
+2088 
-2097 VRRWNYPI
+2097 
-2105 PICLA
+2105 
-2110 QCGGSMSDFSGVILS
+2110 QCGGAMSDFSGVILS

-2137 CTWTIKLPIGFGVH
+2137 CTWTIRLPIGFGVH

-2171 SSETSTV
+2171 SSELSTV
-2178 IGRLSGPQVPSSLFS
+2178 IGRLSGPQIPSSLFS

-2516 DGPNIQSPVL
+2516 D
-2526 ISLSGDYSAAF
+2526 
-2537 NVTSNGH
+2537 
-2544 EVFLQWSADHGNNKK
+2544 
-2559 GFRIRYIAFYCST
+2559 AFYCST

-2685 KTPRCVVVTCPSINS
+2685 KTPRCVV
-2700 FTLEHGRWRIVNGSH
+2700 
-2715 YEYKTKVVFS
+2715 
-2725 CDPGY
+2725 
-2730 HGLGPASIECLPN
+2730 
-2743 GTWSWRTERPYCQII
+2743 I

-2782 IFTCDV
+2782 IFTCDL

-2814 AGHCGIPELIVN
+2814 AGHCGIPDLIVN

-2903 VGYLMQG
+2903 IGYLMQG

-2992 MIDCGHPGIPP
+2992 
-3003 NAVLSGEKYTFGS
+3003 S
-3016 TVHYSCTGKRSLL
+3016 
-3029 GQASR
+3029 
-3034 TCQLNGH
+3034 
-3041 WSGSQPH
+3041 
-3048 CSGDT
+3048 DT

-3061 TPGHGSRQ
+3061 MPGHGSRQ

-3079 RFACDPGYI
+3079 RFACDTGYI

-3141 CMEGYTLSGPS
+3141 CMEGYILSGPS

-3162 SGSLPN
+3162 SGNLPN
-3168 CTIISCGDPG
+3168 CT
-3178 VPANGLRYGD
+3178 
-3188 DFVVGQ
+3188 
-3194 NVSYICQP
+3194 
-3202 GYTMELNGSRVRMC
+3202 T
-3216 TTNGTWSGVMPTCRA
+3216 
-3231 VTCSAPPQISN
+3231 VTCSTPPQISN

-3279 WSGEVPQC
+3279 WSGEVPQ
-3287 LPKFCGDPGVPSQ
+3287 
-3300 GKREG
+3300 
-3305 KSFIYQSEVSFSCN
+3305 
-3319 SPFILVGS
+3319 
-3327 STRLCQADGTWSGSS
+3327 
-3342 PHCIEPTR
+3342 
-3350 TSCDNPGVPRHGSQN
+3350 
-3365 NTFGFQV
+3365 
-3372 GSVVQ
+3372 
-3377 FHCKKGHLL
+3377 
-3386 QGSTTRTCLPD
+3386 
-3397 LTWSGIQPECLPHSC
+3397 CLPHSC

-3525 TGRVNATLT
+3525 TGRVNATLS

-3539 LLLSGVYKSQEARLM
+3539 LLLS
-3554 LHIYFIKVPAHAS
+3554 
-3567 VKKMKE
+3567 
-3573 ENWAMD
+3573 
-3579 GFVSAEP
+3579 
-3586 DGATYVFQ
+3586 
-3594 GFIKGKDYGQ
+3594 
-3604 FGLQR
+3604 
-3609 LGLNTSEG
+3609 GLNTSEG

>member
-1 MKGSRKGENRAK
+1 NIFSPQP
-13 ESKPREPGTRRCA
+13 ESWKNKRPFQNTSPGFF
-26 KCGRLDFI
+26 LFYII
-34 LKKKMGIKSGFT
+34 LMS
-46 FWNLVF
+46 VY
-52 LLTLSCVKGFIYT
+52 LSFVAGFIYT

-216 LTCIANSVN
+216 LTCVSNSVN

-248 SSGIISSPGFPNEYH
+248 SSGIISSPSFPNEYH

-296 EIEGSEPPTIWLSG
+296 EIEGSELSG

-342 YQGSSPLTH
+342 YQG
-351 TTSTGE
+351 
-357 LEDNDRTA
+357 
-365 TGAIAVASTP
+365 I
-375 ADVTVSSVT
+375 
-384 AVTSHRLSEEQR
+384 
-396 VQVTSLRNA
+396 
-405 GLDPNTSTGQLSP
+405 
-418 HPADTQSTRRR
+418 
-429 PRNAEQIER
+429 
-438 PKELAVVTHRVK
+438 
-450 KAIDFKSRGFKLFPG
+450 F
-465 KDNSNKFSL
+465 
-474 LNEGGI
+474 NEYLCI

-625 FVPDLIVSMRSQMW
+625 FVPDLIVSMSSQMW

-651 GFKVNYKEIEKES
+651 GFKVNYKGNSLEFKCSIIPFVSLIQQKIS
-664 CGDPGTPLYGI
+664 CSHAKQI
-675 REGDG
+675 
-680 FSNRDVLRFECQ
+680 
-692 FGFELIGE
+692 
-700 KSIVCQENNQWS
+700 
-712 ANIPICIFPC
+712 PC

-905 VILSPGWP
+905 LILSPGWP

-992 SNNGFKIHYESV
+992 SNNGFKIHYEM
-1004 TVNTYSCLDPGIPVH
+1004 NTYSCLDPGIPVH

-1102 GKGVQFSFHTFHLED
+1102 GKGVQFNFHTFHLED

-1179 LEPCEDPGIPQYGSR
+1179 LEPCEDPGIPQYGNR
-1194 VGFSFGVGD
+1194 IGFNFGVGD
-1203 TLAFSCSL
+1203 TLTFSCSL
-1211 GYRLEGSSEITC
+1211 GYRLEGTSEIIC

-1268 IYSLQVQAGKG
+1268 IYSIQVQAGKG

-1438 NLRCL
+1438 NLRCM

-1480 MLLKEVSGSLIPDGI
+1480 MLLKEISGSLIPEGI
-1495 HSTLNVVTIQFDTD
+1495 HSTLNIVTIQFDTD

-1561 QGQERITCIQVE
+1561 QGEERITCIQVE

-1612 RDCDWTISVNTDY
+1612 RDCDWTITVNADY

-1671 SNTMHLAFRSDGSV
+1671 SNNMHLAFRSDGSV

-1779 PKNYSVEHNCVYSIA
+1779 PKNYSVGHNCVYSIA

-1814 VVEVFDGP
+1814 VVEVYDGP
-1822 TQQSALLSSLS
+1822 TQQSSLLSSLS

-1841 PLSSGNH
+1841 PLSSGNQ
-1848 ITVRFTSVGPI
+1848 ITIRFTSVGPI

-1891 GNDFAVGSLVLFECN
+1891 GNEFAVGSLVLFECN
-1906 PGYILHGSRAIRCET
+1906 PGYILHGSVAIRCDT

-1935 CIVPCGGVLT
+1935 CIVPCGGILT

-2060 SGIKVGDRY
+2060 SGIKIGDRY

-2074 VSFQCDQGYSLQGH
+2074 ISFQCDQGYSLQGH

-2110 QCGGSMSDFSGVILS
+2110 QCGGAMSDFSGVILS

-2137 CTWTIKLPIGFGVH
+2137 CTWTIKLPVGFGVH

-2178 IGRLSGPQVPSSLFS
+2178 IGRLSGPQIPSSLFS

-2254 YTLIGNSALTCLH
+2254 YTLLGNSALTCLH

-2494 YNISMFVEFFQTEK
+2494 YNISMFIEFFQTEK

-2526 ISLSGDYSAAF
+2526 ISLSGDYSSAF
-2537 NVTSNGH
+2537 NITSNGH

-2615 YGYHS
+2615 YGYHA

-2673 TCQSDGTWSNHN
+2673 VCQSDGTWSNHN

-2743 GTWSWRTERPYCQII
+2743 GTWSWRNERPYCQII

-2782 IFTCDV
+2782 IFTCDS

-2903 VGYLMQG
+2903 IGYLMQG

-2992 MIDCGHPGIPP
+2992 MIDCGHPGVPP

-3016 TVHYSCTGKRSLL
+3016 TVHYSCTGKRTLL
-3029 GQASR
+3029 GQPSR

-3048 CSGDT
+3048 CSGT
-3053 TGTCGDPG
+3053 TWKIKQ
-3061 TPGHGSRQ
+3061 S
-3069 ESDFRTKSTV
+3069 
-3079 RFACDPGYI
+3079 
-3088 LYGSEERTCLSNG
+3088 
-3101 SWTGRQPECK
+3101 
-3111 AVQCGNPGTTANGK
+3111 VQCGNPGTTANGK

-3141 CMEGYTLSGPS
+3141 CMEGYVLSGPS

-3162 SGSLPN
+3162 SGTLPN
-3168 CTIISCGDPG
+3168 CTSNLMLRRVLLCHMLSTLLYKILATLTICSSNPILIVISCGDPG
-3178 VPANGLRYGD
+3178 IPANGLRYGD
-3188 DFVVGQ
+3188 DNVVGQ
-3194 NVSYICQP
+3194 NVSYMCQP
-3202 GYTMELNGSRVRMC
+3202 GYTMELNGSRTRTC

-3231 VTCSAPPQISN
+3231 VTCPTPPQISN

-3254 SISYICSAGYELSF
+3254 SISYICSPGYELSF

-3287 LPKFCGDPGVPSQ
+3287 LPKFCGDPGIPAQ

-3327 STRLCQADGTWSGSS
+3327 STRICQADGTWSGSS

-3350 TSCDNPGVPRHGSQN
+3350 TSCENPGVPRHGSQN

-3397 LTWSGIQPECLPHSC
+3397 LTWSGIQPECIPHSC
-3412 KQPESPAHANVV
+3412 KQPETPAHANVV

-3465 VCEAG
+3465 VWV
-3470 SKILVKDPRP
+3470 LTLRP
-3480 ALGTP
+3480 FSRKPVPTAVR
-3485 SPKLSVPDDVFAQNY
+3485 KAVPDDVFAQNY

-3509 GRKQP
+3509 GKKQP

-3525 TGRVNATLT
+3525 TGRVNATLS
-3534 NSDME
+3534 NSNME

-3554 LHIYFIKVPAHAS
+3554 LHIYLLKVPTHAS

-3579 GFVSAEP
+3579 GFVS
-3586 DGATYVFQ
+3586 
-3594 GFIKGKDYGQ
+3594 
-3604 FGLQR
+3604 
-3609 LGLNTSEG
+3609 

>member
-1 MKGSRKGENRAK
+1 
-13 ESKPREPGTRRCA
+13 
-26 KCGRLDFI
+26 
-34 LKKKMGIKSGFT
+34 
-46 FWNLVF
+46 
-52 LLTLSCVKGFIYT
+52 
-65 CGGTLKGLNGTI
+65 
-77 ESPGFPYG
+77 
-85 YPNGANCT
+85 
-93 WVIIAE
+93 
-99 ERNRI
+99 
-104 QIVFQS
+104 
-110 FALEEEYDYLSLYD
+110 
-124 GHPHPTNFRTR
+124 
-135 LTGFHLPPPVTST
+135 
-148 KSVFSLR
+148 
-155 LTSDFAVSAHGFK
+155 
-168 VYYEELQSSS
+168 
-178 CGNPGVPPKG
+178 
-188 VLYGTRFDVG
+188 
-198 DKIRYSC
+198 
-205 VTGYILDGHPQ
+205 
-216 LTCIANSVN
+216 
-225 TASWDFPVPI
+225 
-235 CRAEDACGGTMRG
+235 
-248 SSGIISSPGFPNEYH
+248 
-263 NNADCTWTIVAEPGD
+263 
-278 TISLIFTD
+278 
-286 FQMEEKYDYL
+286 
-296 EIEGSEPPTIWLSG
+296 
-310 MNIPPPI
+310 
-317 ISNKNWLR
+317 
-325 LHFVT
+325 
-330 DSNHRY
+330 
-336 RGFSAP
+336 
-342 YQGSSPLTH
+342 
-351 TTSTGE
+351 
-357 LEDNDRTA
+357 
-365 TGAIAVASTP
+365 
-375 ADVTVSSVT
+375 
-384 AVTSHRLSEEQR
+384 
-396 VQVTSLRNA
+396 
-405 GLDPNTSTGQLSP
+405 
-418 HPADTQSTRRR
+418 
-429 PRNAEQIER
+429 
-438 PKELAVVTHRVK
+438 
-450 KAIDFKSRGFKLFPG
+450 
-465 KDNSNKFSL
+465 
-474 LNEGGI
+474 
-480 KTASNLCPDPGE
+480 
-492 PENGKRIGSDF
+492 
-503 SLGSTVQ
+503 
-510 FSCDEDYVLQGAKSI
+510 
-525 TCQRIAEVFA
+525 
-535 AWSDHRP
+535 
-542 VCKVKTCGSNL
+542 
-553 QGPSGTFTSPNFPFQ
+553 
-568 YDSNAQ
+568 
-574 CVWVITAVNTN
+574 
-585 KVIQINF
+585 
-592 EEFDLEIGYDTLTI
+592 
-606 GDGGEVGDPRTVL
+606 
-619 QVLTGS
+619 
-625 FVPDLIVSMRSQMW
+625 
-639 LHLQTDESVGSV
+639 
-651 GFKVNYKEIEKES
+651 
-664 CGDPGTPLYGI
+664 
-675 REGDG
+675 
-680 FSNRDVLRFECQ
+680 
-692 FGFELIGE
+692 
-700 KSIVCQENNQWS
+700 
-712 ANIPICIFPC
+712 
-722 LSNFTAPMGT
+722 
-732 VLSPDYPEGYGNN
+732 
-745 LNCIWTIISDP
+745 
-756 GSRIHLSFN
+756 
-765 DFDLES
+765 
-771 QFDFLAVKDGDS
+771 
-783 PDSPILGTFTGAEVP
+783 
-798 SHLTSNSHILRL
+798 
-810 EFQADHSMSGRGFNI
+810 
-825 TYNTFGHNECPDPGI
+825 
-840 PINARRFGDNF
+840 
-851 QLGSSISVIC
+851 
-861 EEGFIKT
+861 
-868 QGTETITCIL
+868 
-878 MDGKVM
+878 
-884 WSGPIPRCG
+884 
-893 APCGG
+893 
-898 HFSAPSG
+898 
-905 VILSPGWP
+905 
-913 GYYKDSLNCE
+913 
-923 WVIEAEP
+923 
-930 GHSIKIT
+930 
-937 FERFQ
+937 
-942 TELNYDVLEVHDG
+942 
-955 PNLLSPLLGSYN
+955 
-967 GTQVPQFLFSSSNF
+967 
-981 IYLLFTTDNSR
+981 
-992 SNNGFKIHYESV
+992 
-1004 TVNTYSCLDPGIPVH
+1004 
-1019 GRRYGHDFSIGSTVS
+1019 
-1034 FSCDPGYRLSHE
+1034 
-1046 EPLLCEKNHWWSHP
+1046 
-1060 LPTCDAL
+1060 
-1067 CGGDVRGPSGT
+1067 
-1078 ILSPGYPEF
+1078 
-1087 YPNSL
+1087 
-1092 NCTWTVDVTH
+1092 
-1102 GKGVQFSFHTFHLED
+1102 
-1117 HHDYLLITENGS
+1117 
-1129 FTQPLAR
+1129 
-1136 LTGSELPSTINAGLY
+1136 
-1151 GNFRAQLRFISDF
+1151 
-1164 SISYEGFNITFSEYN
+1164 
-1179 LEPCEDPGIPQYGSR
+1179 
-1194 VGFSFGVGD
+1194 
-1203 TLAFSCSL
+1203 
-1211 GYRLEGSSEITC
+1211 
-1223 LGGGRRVWSAPLPRC
+1223 
-1238 VAECGAS
+1238 
-1245 ATNNEGILLSPNYP
+1245 NEGILLSPNYP

-1268 IYSLQVQAGKG
+1268 IYSIQVQAGKG

-1296 IYDGKDKTT
+1296 IYDGKDNTA
-1305 HLLGAF
+1305 HLLGAY
-1311 TGASMR
+1311 TGASLR

-1324 SNQLWLE
+1324 SNHLWLE
-1331 FNSDSEGTDEGFQL
+1331 FNSDMEGTDEGFQL

-1357 PGIPQFGYKI
+1357 PGVPQFGYKI

-1438 NLRCL
+1438 NLRCM
-1443 WMIEVDPGNIV
+1443 WVIEVDPGNIV

-1480 MLLKEVSGSLIPDGI
+1480 MLLKEISGSLVPEGI
-1495 HSTLNVVTIQFDTD
+1495 HSTLNIVTIQFDTD

-1550 VVFQCDPGYEL
+1550 VIFQCDPGYEL
-1561 QGQERITCIQVE
+1561 QGDERITCIQVE
-1573 NRYFWQPSPPVCI
+1573 NRYFWQPNPPVCI

-1612 RDCDWTISVNTDY
+1612 RDCDWTITVNNDY

-1685 SYTGF
+1685 SFTGF

-1779 PKNYSVEHNCVYSIA
+1779 PKNYSVGHNCVYSIT

-1814 VVEVFDGP
+1814 VVEVYDGP
-1822 TQQSALLSSLS
+1822 SLQSSLLSSLS
-1833 GSHSGESL
+1833 GSHSESTIL
-1841 PLSSGNH
+1841 CM
-1848 ITVRFTSVGPI
+1848 F
-1859 TAKGFHFVYQA
+1859 AA
-1870 VPRTSSTQCSS
+1870 VPRTSATQCSS
-1881 VPEPRFGRRI
+1881 VPEPRFGKRI
-1891 GNDFAVGSLVLFECN
+1891 GNEFAVGSLVLFECN
-1906 PGYILHGSRAIRCET
+1906 PGYILHGSTAIRCDT
-1921 VPNSLAQWNDSLPT
+1921 VPNALAQWNDSLPT
-1935 CIVPCGGVLT
+1935 CVVPCGGILT

-1991 DSLDFYDGGDNNA
+1991 DSLDFYDGADNNA

-2011 GTTIPHLLN
+2011 GTTIPPLLN

-2060 SGIKVGDRY
+2060 NGIKIGDRY

-2110 QCGGSMSDFSGVILS
+2110 QCGGAMSDFSGVILS

-2171 SSETSTV
+2171 STETSTV
-2178 IGRLSGPQVPSSLFS
+2178 IGRLSGPQLPASLFS
-2193 TTHETSLYFHS
+2193 TTHETTLYFHS

-2235 VIGNDF
+2235 VIGTDF

-2338 TVWDGPDQNSPQ
+2338 TVWDGPDQTSPQ

-2359 LESVYSTSNQIL
+2359 LESVYSTSNQVL

-2395 CQPPPPV
+2395 CQPPTNI

-2413 FEIGDIIRYQCL
+2413 FEIGDIIRYQCQ
-2425 PGFTLVGNAILTCR
+2425 PGFTLVGNEILTCR

-2447 GAPPVCQVLCPANE
+2447 GAPPTCQVLCPANE
-2461 LRLDSTGVILSP
+2461 IRLDSTGVILSP

-2486 WSISVEKG
+2486 WTISVEKG
-2494 YNISMFVEFFQTEK
+2494 YNISMFFEFFQTEK
-2508 EFDVLQVY
+2508 EFDILEVF
-2516 DGPNIQSPVL
+2516 DGPNSHSPLL
-2526 ISLSGDYSAAF
+2526 ISLSGDYSSSL
-2537 NVTSNGH
+2537 NITSNGH
-2544 EVFLQWSADHGNNKK
+2544 EVFLRWSADHGTNKK
-2559 GFRIRYIAFYCST
+2559 GFRIRYIALYCST
-2572 PESPPHGYIIS
+2572 PESPPHGFIVS

-2590 SVVRWACDRGF
+2590 SMVRWACDRGF

-2607 SAVCRKSS
+2607 TAVCRKSP
-2615 YGYHS
+2615 YGYYS
-2620 WDAPVPACQA
+2620 WDVPVPACQA

-2637 APTNGGILTT
+2637 SPVNGGILTT

-2673 TCQSDGTWSNHN
+2673 SCQPDGTWSNHN

-2700 FTLEHGRWRIVNGSH
+2700 FTLEHGRWKIVNGSH

-2730 HGLGPASIECLPN
+2730 YGLGPASIECLAN
-2743 GTWSWRTERPYCQII
+2743 GTWSWRNERPYCQ
-2758 SCGELPTPPNG
+2758 T
-2769 NKIGTQTSYGSTA
+2769 
-2782 IFTCDV
+2782 
-2788 GFMLVGS
+2788 
-2795 AVRECLSS
+2795 
-2803 GLWSGS
+2803 
-2809 ETRCL
+2809 
-2814 AGHCGIPELIVN
+2814 GHCGSPDLIVN

-2841 YQCNPGFRLIGSSVR
+2841 YQCSPGFRLIGSSVR

-2888 GNGFNFNDVVTFSCN
+2888 GNGFNFNDIVTFSCN
-2903 VGYLMQG
+2903 TGYVMQG

-2923 HPPPVCKVVNCS
+2923 HPPPICKVVNCS
-2935 DPGIPANSK
+2935 DPGIPANSI

-2963 CNPGYF
+2963 CNPGYY

-3003 NAVLSGEKYTFGS
+3003 NAVLSGDKYTFGS
-3016 TVHYSCTGKRSLL
+3016 TVHYTCTGRRSLL
-3029 GQASR
+3029 GQSSR

-3041 WSGSQPH
+3041 WSGSLPH
-3048 CSGDT
+3048 CSG
-3053 TGTCGDPG
+3053 
-3061 TPGHGSRQ
+3061 
-3069 ESDFRTKSTV
+3069 KSQKTYTFFQTMLLNILI
-3079 RFACDPGYI
+3079 RKTI
-3088 LYGSEERTCLSNG
+3088 LYL
-3101 SWTGRQPECK
+3101 
-3111 AVQCGNPGTTANGK
+3111 
-3125 VFRIDG
+3125 
-3131 TTFSSSVIYS
+3131 IYS
-3141 CMEGYTLSGPS
+3141 CMEGYILSGSS

-3168 CTIISCGDPG
+3168 CT
-3178 VPANGLRYGD
+3178 
-3188 DFVVGQ
+3188 
-3194 NVSYICQP
+3194 
-3202 GYTMELNGSRVRMC
+3202 T
-3216 TTNGTWSGVMPTCRA
+3216 
-3231 VTCSAPPQISN
+3231 VTCPTPPQISN
-3242 GRLEGTNFDWGF
+3242 GRLEGTNLDWGF
-3254 SISYICSAGYELSF
+3254 SISYVCSPGYELSF
-3268 PAVLTCVGNGT
+3268 PAVLTCVGSGT

-3319 SPFILVGS
+3319 PPFILVGS
-3327 STRLCQADGTWSGSS
+3327 STRICQADGTWSGSS
-3342 PHCIEPTR
+3342 PRCIEPTR
-3350 TSCDNPGVPRHGSQN
+3350 TACENPGVPRHGSQN
-3365 NTFGFQV
+3365 NTFGYQV
-3372 GSVVQ
+3372 GNVVQ
-3377 FHCKKGHLL
+3377 FQCKKGHLL
-3386 QGSTTRTCLPD
+3386 HGSTTRTCLPD
-3397 LTWSGIQPECLPHSC
+3397 LTWSGIQPECIPHSC
-3412 KQPESPAHANVV
+3412 KQPETPSHANVA
-3424 GMDLPSHGYTLI
+3424 GMDLPSLGYTLI
-3436 YTCQPGFFLA
+3436 YSCQPGFFLA
-3446 GGTEHR
+3446 GGSEHR
-3452 VCRSDNTWTGKVP
+3452 ACRSDGTWTGKVP
-3465 VCEAG
+3465 VCE
-3470 SKILVKDPRP
+3470 
-3480 ALGTP
+3480 
-3485 SPKLSVPDDVFAQNY
+3485 VPDDVFAQNY
-3500 IWKGSYNFK
+3500 IWKGSYNYK
-3509 GRKQP
+3509 SKKQP
-3514 MTLTVTSFNAS
+3514 MTLTVTSFNATS
-3525 TGRVNATLT
+3525 GRVNATLT
-3534 NSDME
+3534 NSNME

-3554 LHIYFIKVPAHAS
+3554 LHIYLIKAPSHTS
-3567 VKKMKE
+3567 MSKLKE
-3573 ENWAMD
+3573 EKWAMD
-3579 GFVSAEP
+3579 GFVSIFLLQKREKAT
-3586 DGATYVFQ
+3586 TYVFQ
-3594 GFIKGKDYGQ
+3594 GFIQGKDYGQ

-3609 LGLNTSEG
+3609 LGLNVSEG

>member
-1 MKGSRKGENRAK
+1 LSSWLFQNYLSPE
-13 ESKPREPGTRRCA
+13 
-26 KCGRLDFI
+26 LFVLYII
-34 LKKKMGIKSGFT
+34 LIS
-46 FWNLVF
+46 VY
-52 LLTLSCVKGFIYT
+52 LSFVAGFIYT

-248 SSGIISSPGFPNEYH
+248 SSGIISSPSFPNEYH

-342 YQGSSPLTH
+342 YQGTFNEYLY
-351 TTSTGE
+351 
-357 LEDNDRTA
+357 
-365 TGAIAVASTP
+365 
-375 ADVTVSSVT
+375 
-384 AVTSHRLSEEQR
+384 
-396 VQVTSLRNA
+396 
-405 GLDPNTSTGQLSP
+405 
-418 HPADTQSTRRR
+418 
-429 PRNAEQIER
+429 
-438 PKELAVVTHRVK
+438 
-450 KAIDFKSRGFKLFPG
+450 FKSRGFKLFPG
-465 KDNSNKFSL
+465 KDNSNKFSISVEVEMNHCYML
-474 LNEGGI
+474 LILFFFFFFFYPLFN
-480 KTASNLCPDPGE
+480 
-492 PENGKRIGSDF
+492 F

-625 FVPDLIVSMRSQMW
+625 FVPDLIVSMSSQMW

-905 VILSPGWP
+905 LILSPGWP

-1102 GKGVQFSFHTFHLED
+1102 GKGVQFNFHTFHLED

-1179 LEPCEDPGIPQYGSR
+1179 LEPCEDPGIPQYGNR
-1194 VGFSFGVGD
+1194 IGFSFGVGD
-1203 TLAFSCSL
+1203 TLTFSCSS
-1211 GYRLEGSSEITC
+1211 GYRLEGTSEIIC

-1268 IYSLQVQAGKG
+1268 IYSIQVQAGKG

-1438 NLRCL
+1438 NLRCM

-1480 MLLKEVSGSLIPDGI
+1480 MLLKEISGSLIPEGI
-1495 HSTLNVVTIQFDTD
+1495 HSTLNIVTIQFDTD

-1522 SSVATACRDPGVP
+1522 SEGSHEWDSKWGW
-1535 MNGTRNGDGREPGDT
+1535 TRTRGHF
-1550 VVFQCDPGYEL
+1550 VFQCDPGYEL
-1561 QGQERITCIQVE
+1561 QGEERITCIQVE

-1612 RDCDWTISVNTDY
+1612 RDCDWTITVNTDY

-1779 PKNYSVEHNCVYSIA
+1779 PKNYSVGHNCVYSIA

-1814 VVEVFDGP
+1814 VVEVYDGP
-1822 TQQSALLSSLS
+1822 TQQSSLLSSLS
-1833 GSHSGESL
+1833 GSHS
-1841 PLSSGNH
+1841 
-1848 ITVRFTSVGPI
+1848 
-1859 TAKGFHFVYQA
+1859 A

-1891 GNDFAVGSLVLFECN
+1891 GNEFAVGSLVLFECN
-1906 PGYILHGSRAIRCET
+1906 PGYILHGSIAIRCDT

-1981 VVSFATEHNW
+1981 VISFATEHNW

-2060 SGIKVGDRY
+2060 SGMKIGDRY

-2110 QCGGSMSDFSGVILS
+2110 QCGGAMSDFSGVILS

-2137 CTWTIKLPIGFGVH
+2137 CTWTIKLPVGFGVH

-2178 IGRLSGPQVPSSLFS
+2178 IGRLSGPQIPSSLFS

-2223 SCPDPRPFRNGF
+2223 FCPDPRPFRNGF

-2526 ISLSGDYSAAF
+2526 ISLSGDYSSPF
-2537 NVTSNGH
+2537 NVTSNSH

-2615 YGYHS
+2615 YGYHA

-2673 TCQSDGTWSNHN
+2673 ICQSDGTWSHHN

-2743 GTWSWRTERPYCQII
+2743 GTWSWRNERPYCQ
-2758 SCGELPTPPNG
+2758 T
-2769 NKIGTQTSYGSTA
+2769 
-2782 IFTCDV
+2782 
-2788 GFMLVGS
+2788 
-2795 AVRECLSS
+2795 
-2803 GLWSGS
+2803 
-2809 ETRCL
+2809 
-2814 AGHCGIPELIVN
+2814 GHCGIPELIVN

-2903 VGYLMQG
+2903 IGYVMQG

-2992 MIDCGHPGIPP
+2992 MIDCGHPGVPP
-3003 NAVLSGEKYTFGS
+3003 NAVLSGEKFTFGS
-3016 TVHYSCTGKRSLL
+3016 TVHYSCTGKRTLL
-3029 GQASR
+3029 GQSSR

-3041 WSGSQPH
+3041 WSGAQPH
-3048 CSGDT
+3048 CSGDA

-3069 ESDFRTKSTV
+3069 ESDFRTKSSV
-3079 RFACDPGYI
+3079 RFACDIGYI
-3088 LYGSEERTCLSNG
+3088 LHGSEERTCLANG

-3111 AVQCGNPGTTANGK
+3111 AIQCGNPGTTANGK

-3141 CMEGYTLSGPS
+3141 CMEGYILSGPS

-3168 CTIISCGDPG
+3168 CT
-3178 VPANGLRYGD
+3178 
-3188 DFVVGQ
+3188 
-3194 NVSYICQP
+3194 
-3202 GYTMELNGSRVRMC
+3202 T
-3216 TTNGTWSGVMPTCRA
+3216 
-3231 VTCSAPPQISN
+3231 
-3242 GRLEGTNFDWGF
+3242 
-3254 SISYICSAGYELSF
+3254 
-3268 PAVLTCVGNGT
+3268 
-3279 WSGEVPQC
+3279 
-3287 LPKFCGDPGVPSQ
+3287 KFCGDPGIPAQ

-3327 STRLCQADGTWSGSS
+3327 STRICQADGTWSGSS

-3350 TSCDNPGVPRHGSQN
+3350 TSCENPGVPRHGSQN

-3397 LTWSGIQPECLPHSC
+3397 LTWSGIQPECIPHSC
-3412 KQPESPAHANVV
+3412 KQPETPAHANVV

-3465 VCEAG
+3465 VFCQ
-3470 SKILVKDPRP
+3470 STPRV
-3480 ALGTP
+3480 
-3485 SPKLSVPDDVFAQNY
+3485 VPDDVFAQNY

-3525 TGRVNATLT
+3525 TGRVNATLS
-3534 NSDME
+3534 NSNME

-3554 LHIYFIKVPAHAS
+3554 LHIYLIKVPTHAS

-3573 ENWAMD
+3573 DNWAMD
-3579 GFVSAEP
+3579 GFVSIP

-3594 GFIKGKDYGQ
+3594 GFIQGKDYGQ

-3609 LGLNTSEG
+3609 LGLNMSEG

-3688 SVEGK
+3688 SAEGK